1 MFGLQQTGKVHLEKD
16 NWMHPLSK
24 WSHLV
29 KEHNVGIESCLRLIL
44 SDVRRPGLRLWRG
57 GFLR

>member
-16 NWMHPLSK
+16 KWMHPLSK
-24 WSHLV
+24 LFHLV
-29 KEHNVGIESCLRLIL
+29 LENNVGIESCLRLIL
-44 SDVRRPGLRLWRG
+44 SDVRRPGLRFRWG